1 MSTFRLPSF
10 MPVADGRFPCGNRA
24 KETLP
29 APLNRRTSG
38 LSSPLSRSSKNMS
51 DVSTQKRCG
60 YGIQTPRSSVDALD
74 TMVSDG
80 KEQNGRVLRVGLICG
95 GPSSERGIS
104 LNSARSVL
112 DHIQGDDVDVK
123 CYYIDR
129 DLKAYG
135 ISAPQMYSN
144 TPADF
149 DFKLESLIFSLAQ
162 SFNSLNEFVE
172 HLAVNVDIVFP
183 VIHGHFGED
192 GRIQELLEKAYIP
205 FVGTG
210 SQACQNAFD
219 KYNASLEL
227 EKQGFLTVP
236 SILLQGYKYEILGLS
251 KWFADNQLDP
261 IRGKVVVKPV
271 RSGSSIGVCVA
282 YGVHDCM
289 KKTCALISE
298 VELQLLDSESRAE
311 KDAIFNYR
319 RKYLPTRQ
327 VAYHMP
333 PRFPD
338 DVIDCIRK
346 GAALLFQKFG
356 LLDFARIDGWFL
368 PHSSHLS
375 SSNKNKFGHC
385 KSGVVVFTDIN
396 LISGMEQTSFLFQQ
410 ASKVGFSH
418 SNILRTIIHHACLRF
433 PSLLLFNE
441 KKSIAKR
448 FASVKHSKTRHEGK
462 IRHKVFVIFGG
473 ETSERQVSLMSGTNV
488 WLNLQSFNDLDVV
501 PCLLAPADGCLT
513 AGYQHRSNDVNLRT
527 VWKLPYP
534 LVLRHTTEEV
544 LEACLEALEPV
555 RAAMT
560 SQLKAK
566 VMTELEE
573 GLQKHNWFNG
583 FDISDDLPKQLTLE
597 KWIQQ
602 AKDLNATIFISVH
615 GGIGEDGTLQ
625 SMLAAAGVPYTGPG
639 VMASK
644 TCMDKVATSLCLSHL
659 ANSGVLTICKDVRR
673 KEDILS
679 GALSELWHD
688 LTTRL
693 QSETLCVKPAK
704 DGCSTGV
711 ARLCCSEDLI
721 IYVDALKSCL
731 PRLPKNCLSK
741 AHGVIEMP
749 NPPPEFLIFE
759 PFIETNEI
767 TVSYKRE
774 DANSCVLNW
783 EGHSR
788 WIEITVGVV
797 GKRGAVHSLTPSI
810 TVKESGDILSLEEK
824 FQGGTGINL
833 TPPPES
839 IIRNEALA
847 RCKEH
852 IELIANTLGLEGFS
866 RIDAFVHVDT
876 GEVMIIEVNTV
887 PGMTPSTVLIHQAL
901 AENPPMFPQ
910 QFFRTLLDLAMQRSV

>member
-1 MSTFRLPSF
+1 MSTLRLPSF
-10 MPVADGRFPCGNRA
+10 IPVADGRSPCGNRA

-38 LSSPLSRSSKNMS
+38 LSSPLSRSSKNVS

-60 YGIQTPRSSVDALD
+60 YGIQTPRSSVDARD

-112 DHIQGDDVDVK
+112 DHIQGDDVDVR

-129 DLKAYG
+129 DLKAYR

-149 DFKLESLIFSLAQ
+149 DFKLESLAQ

-192 GRIQELLEKAYIP
+192 GRIQVLLEKAYIP

-236 SILLQGYKYEILGLS
+236 SILLQGDKYEMLGLS

-261 IRGKVVVKPV
+261 ISGKVVVKPV

-289 KKTCALISE
+289 EKTCALISE
-298 VELQLLDSESRAE
+298 GIDDRVLVEIFLDGGHEFT
-311 KDAIFNYR
+311 AIVLDVGTGFNSHPVAL
-319 RKYLPTRQ
+319 LPTE

-396 LISGMEQTSFLFQQ
+396 L
-410 ASKVGFSH
+410 VGFSH

-441 KKSIAKR
+441 KKSIAKS
-448 FASVKHSKTRHEGK
+448 FASVKNSKTRHQGR

-527 VWKLPYP
+527 VWNLPYP

-560 SQLKAK
+560 SQLRAK

-573 GLQKHNWFNG
+573 SLQKHNWFDG

-644 TCMDKVATSLCLSHL
+644 TCMDKL

-673 KEDILS
+673 KEDLLS
-679 GALSELWHD
+679 GTLSELWYD
-688 LTTRL
+688 LATRL

-711 ARLCCSEDLI
+711 ASCSEDLI

-767 TVSYKRE
+767 TVSYKQE
-774 DANSCVLNW
+774 DSNSCVLNW

-788 WIEITVGVV
+788 WIEITVGVI

-847 RCKEH
+847 RCKER
-852 IELIANTLGLEGFS
+852 IELIANMLGLEGFS

-887 PGMTPSTVLIHQAL
+887 PGMTPSTAL

-910 QFFRTLLDLAMQRSV
+910 QFFRNLLDLAAQRSV